1 MSPEGLPE
9 EILQRFRQLVA
20 ERLVRAESIWFTLR
34 QGTGT
39 EADAAELLRLVHT
52 LKGDARVVGFADVD
66 LVCHKLEDLLA
77 VAREA
82 AYAIPED
89 LDLVVTMSFHFI
101 GLLTRKRGSTPV
113 AGIDLDGFVQEVD
126 QAVLA
131 ARALE
136 RLGGPSRAGS
146 TSSPADPMLD
156 PTLDRESRLARAA
169 TLAFLEQLGASG
181 ASRLRLHQLW
191 SLLRQEVAQS
201 SSTALD
207 RILPRHLVAAHEL
220 GAQLGKLVD
229 VHVDADTRGLC
240 LPRRVADALDVGLLH
255 CIRNAVD
262 HGLERPE
269 ERTAVGK
276 PPRGSIRIT
285 ARTEDGMVA
294 VAVADDGRGLDHHA
308 IVRRA
313 QETGLLE
320 ASARASASAFDPQ
333 ELVFRPGLSTA
344 HTAGRVSGRGVGLD
358 AVRSALRAVGGEVS
372 TQPGPD
378 GGARFVLRVPAR
390 TNHMEVHVFGARAG
404 VLLAIPATWEV
415 TPLAEPACAGPACA
429 GPACLVD
436 PLEALGLAE
445 RVARPAPHVLRLR
458 LGGAHVCYAAA
469 SLPSLAM
476 AERICPTTSS
486 DPMEVVLV
494 QGREQL
500 MLRPDRLPG
509 TVGASV
515 PPAGDRAT

>member
-34 QGTGT
+34 QGTGI

-77 VAREA
+77 VAQDV

-89 LDLVVTMSFHFI
+89 LDLVVTMAFHFI

-131 ARALE
+131 ARTLG
-136 RLGGPSRAGS
+136 RLAGTSHAGS
-146 TSSPADPMLD
+146 TSSPADPVLD
-156 PTLDRESRLARAA
+156 PTLDQESRLARAA

-181 ASRLRLHQLW
+181 ASRVRLHQLW

-201 SSTALD
+201 SSTVLD
-207 RILPRHLVAAHEL
+207 RILQRHLVAAHEL
-220 GAQLGKLVD
+220 GTQLGKLVD
-229 VHVDADTRGLC
+229 IEVDTRGLC

-262 HGLERPE
+262 HGLARPD
-269 ERTAVGK
+269 ERTAAGK

-285 ARTEDGMVA
+285 AVTEDGMVE
-294 VAVADDGRGLDHHA
+294 VAVADDGRGLDHEA
-308 IVRRA
+308 IAQRA
-313 QETGLLE
+313 RETGLLD
-320 ASARASASAFDPQ
+320 ASARADGSAFDAQ
-333 ELVFRPGLSTA
+333 ELVFRPGFSTA
-344 HTAGRVSGRGVGLD
+344 PTPGRVSGRGVGLD

-372 TQPGPD
+372 ARPRPG
-378 GGARFVLRVPAR
+378 GGAVFVMRVPAR
-390 TNHMEVHVFGARAG
+390 THHMDVHVFEARAG

-415 TPLAEPACAGPACA
+415 TLLAEPLGSEPV
-429 GPACLVD
+429 GSGLVGLVVD
-436 PLEALGLAE
+436 PLEALGIVE
-445 RVARPAPHVLRLR
+445 RAARPAPHVLRVQR
-458 LGGAHVCYAAA
+458 GGAQVCYAAA
-469 SLPSLAM
+469 SRPSLAT

-494 QGREQL
+494 QGREL
-500 MLRPDRLPG
+500 LVLRPDQLL
-509 TVGASV
+509 GAGRASA
-515 PPAGDRAT
+515 PSAAERAT

>member
-1 MSPEGLPE
+1 MSAEGLPE
-9 EILQRFRQLVA
+9 EILLRFRQLVA
-20 ERLVRAESIWFTLR
+20 ERLLRAESIWFTLR

-77 VAREA
+77 VAHDV
-82 AYAIPED
+82 AYAVPED

-131 ARALE
+131 ARTLE
-136 RLGGPSRAGS
+136 RFGGTSLAGS
-146 TSSPADPMLD
+146 TSRPTDPVLD
-156 PTLDRESRLARAA
+156 SSLDQESRLARAA
-169 TLAFLEQLGASG
+169 TLAFVEQLVASG

-201 SSTALD
+201 SSMALD
-207 RILPRHLVAAHEL
+207 HILPRHLVAAHEL

-229 VHVDADTRGLC
+229 VHVDTDTRGLC
-240 LPRRVADALDVGLLH
+240 LPRRVTDALDVGLLH

-262 HGLERPE
+262 HGLERPD

-285 ARTEDGMVA
+285 VHTEDGMVA

-308 IVRRA
+308 IVQRA
-313 QETGLLE
+313 QETGLLD
-320 ASARASASAFDPQ
+320 ASARASASTFDPE
-333 ELVFRPGLSTA
+333 ELVFRPGFSTA
-344 HTAGRVSGRGVGLD
+344 QAGSRVSGRGVGLD

-372 TQPGPD
+372 ARPGPD
-378 GGARFVLRVPAR
+378 GGAIFVLRVPAR
-390 TNHMEVHVFGARAG
+390 THHMEVHVFQARAG
-404 VLLAIPATWEV
+404 ALLAVPATWEI
-415 TPLAEPACAGPACA
+415 TLLAPLMGS
-429 GPACLVD
+429 GPACLVVD
-436 PLEALGLAE
+436 PLEALGIVE
-445 RVARPAPHVLRLR
+445 RAAGPAPHVLQLR
-458 LGGAHVCYAAA
+458 RGGAQVCYAAA
-469 SLPSLAM
+469 SLPILAT

-500 MLRPDRLPG
+500 MLRPDQLAG
-509 TVGASV
+509 AVGASA
-515 PPAGDRAT
+515 PSTGERAT